1 MATGSLKNL
10 SVNVDNSNT
19 GLLMP
24 KLKYRFRVT
33 FINFGTGGTQELTRQ
48 VIDAKR
54 PSLSFTNIDVHVY
67 NSKINLAGK
76 HEWADWTCNLRDD
89 AQGNVSKLVG
99 AQLQKQLDFMEQ
111 ASAASGIDYK
121 FTTRVEM
128 LDGGN
133 GAATPNALETW
144 EMEGCYLQSADYG
157 DLTYA
162 DSAVVQIALTIKFD
176 NAVQTPIGDGVGMAG
191 VFGKVLGSTATPG

>member
-10 SVNVDNSNT
+10 SVNVDGGNT

-33 FINFGTGGTQELTRQ
+33 FINFGIGGTQELTRQ
-48 VIDAKR
+48 VIDTKR
-54 PSLSFTNIDVHVY
+54 PNVEFENIDLHVY
-67 NSKINLAGK
+67 NSKIKIAGK
-76 HEWADWTCNLRDD
+76 HNWQDWNVNIRDD

-121 FTTRVEM
+121 FTTRLEI

-133 GAATPNALETW
+133 GAVTPNALETW
-144 EMEGCYLQSADYG
+144 ELEGCYLKNAEYG
-157 DLTYA
+157 DLNYGE
-162 DSAVVQIALTIKFD
+162 SAAIQIGLTISFD
-176 NAVQTPIGDGVGMAG
+176 NAVQTPLGAGVGMAG
-191 VFGKVLGSTATPG
+191 VFGKVLGSTATG

>member
-10 SVNVDNSNT
+10 SVNVDGGNT

-24 KLKYRFRVT
+24 KLKYRFRIT
-33 FINFGTGGTQELTRQ
+33 FINFGIGGTQELTRQ
-48 VIDAKR
+48 VVDAKR
-54 PSLSFTNIDVHVY
+54 PSVSWTDIPLEVY
-67 NSKINLAGK
+67 NSKIHIAGK
-76 HEWADWTCNLRDD
+76 HEWAEWSCNIRDD

-121 FTTRVEM
+121 FTTRLEI

-144 EMEGCYLQSADYG
+144 EMEGCYLKSADYG
-157 DLTYA
+157 DLNYGTSEA
-162 DSAVVQIALTIKFD
+162 STIALTVLFD
-176 NAVQTPIGDGVGMAG
+176 NAVQTPLGQGVGMAG
-191 VFGKVLGSTATPG
+191 VFGKVLGSTATG